1 MKNILDHWHPVLA
14 SAQLKT
20 KPVEIEIA
28 GQAVVLFR
36 DKAGRAGAL
45 STRCPHRGMNL
56 SHGKVQAE
64 GLTCPYH
71 GWSFAVDG
79 TGKSPC
85 NPKMKI
91 KAPAYDVREYA
102 GYVWLTGQN
111 SGAPFPAFLTPG
123 FGVMAVHVRRI
134 EAPLEPVLDNFLEIE
149 HFPVAHSWLT
159 VDFAQIGRA
168 ELIFASD
175 EDTVSMNYYPAEQL
189 PAPVQWLFR
198 MPKGSRYYMDITA
211 HASPLHTIHHQ
222 GFHHPAHGIKKTIVT
237 NAVFYVPINRK
248 QTLLVMFLLTQTGP
262 WALLKKAFLYK
273 ETRRLIEDDLVILN
287 HLADKRMT
295 VKEMRL
301 GAYDKALIEVRKRLP
316 KMYAD
321 YYSPETGRQWP
332 LAMYAERPAER
343 QADKLSEQMG
353 QAGSGP
359 LSELSRAARPLRGI
373 QAATEGQTGSLGETQ
388 AAESPQ
394 AAEPVDSDPALQ

>member
-14 SAQLKT
+14 SAKLKT

-28 GQAVVLFR
+28 GQPIVLFR
-36 DKAGRAGAL
+36 DQQGKVGAL

-71 GWSFAVDG
+71 GWSFATDG
-79 TGKSPC
+79 TGRSPC

-102 GYVWLTGQN
+102 GYVWLTSQN
-111 SGAPFPAFLTPG
+111 SGAPFPEFLTPG
-123 FGVMAVHVRRI
+123 YGVMAVHLRKI
-134 EAPLEPVLDNFLEIE
+134 DAPLEPVLDNFLEVE

-168 ELIFASD
+168 ELVFANSD
-175 EDTVSMNYYPAEQL
+175 DTVQMNYYPAETL
-189 PAPVQWLFR
+189 PSPVQWLFR

-211 HASPLHTIHHQ
+211 YPSPMHTIHHQ
-222 GFHHPAHGIKKTIVT
+222 GFHNPAHGIKKTIVT

-262 WALLKKAFLYK
+262 FALLKKAFLYK
-273 ETRRLIEDDLVILN
+273 ETRRLIEDDLLILN
-287 HLADKRMT
+287 HLADKQMT

-316 KMYAD
+316 RIYAD
-321 YYSPETGRQWP
+321 YYGPETEHEWP
-332 LAMYAERPAER
+332 LAMYGERRQQAEQQSPPE
-343 QADKLSEQMG
+343 S
-353 QAGSGP
+353 
-359 LSELSRAARPLRGI
+359 LSELGRAARPLRGI
-373 QAATEGQTGSLGETQ
+373 QAATEGQ
-388 AAESPQ
+388 AESQ
-394 AAEPVDSDPALQ
+394 LSAEHLDSDPALQ